1 MTFRDDAKLCLRNY
15 WFVFFS
21 LKVAWISVFLM
32 NMPLILTVNRT
43 FISRNKETFSC
54 IYDQNKTFSWAYMKI
69 IGLILGHVSPCASLP
84 GSIYIY
90 TNLSWIDSAY
100 FSRLIIFI
108 YLERASEPLPPIFF
122 HCSTLNVLLM
132 NTNLYFVW
140 KCLQLLNFFLRENIT
155 SHAYHKALKICYQN
169 TKFLEKRN
177 HNFTP

>member
-15 WFVFFS
+15 WFVFFFS
-21 LKVAWISVFLM
+21 KRCVNFCISYEYATHFDSKSY
-32 NMPLILTVNRT
+32 
-43 FISRNKETFSC
+43 ISRDKETFSC

-69 IGLILGHVSPCASLP
+69 IGLIWGHVSPCASLP

-90 TNLSWIDSAY
+90 TNLSWTNSAY

-132 NTNLYFVW
+132 NTNLYFVL
-140 KCLQLLNFFLRENIT
+140 KCLQLLNFFLRENIN